1 MKKLFVLIGVCV
13 FAFGCR
19 SMQGPTATARL
30 EPRSGSNTAGTVVFT
45 ELADGSVRV
54 EVDLTGATT
63 GIHGFHIHETGDCS
77 APDATSAG
85 AHFNPSGAPHGSMST
100 ATHAGDFGNL
110 TADSSG
116 RIDTEFSTRSIT
128 VAPGNRSVLGKAVL
142 LHASPD
148 DLTSQPSGN
157 SGARVACGVAVA
169 Q

>member
-1 MKKLFVLIGVCV
+1 
-13 FAFGCR
+13 
-19 SMQGPTATARL
+19 
-30 EPRSGSNTAGTVVFT
+30 
-45 ELADGSVRV
+45 VRV
-54 EVDLTGATT
+54 EVDLNGATT

-116 RIDTEFSTRSIT
+116 RINTEFSTRSIT
-128 VAPGNRSVLGKAVL
+128 VAPGDRSVLGKAVL

>member
-1 MKKLFVLIGVCV
+1 MKKLLVLIGFSVL
-13 FAFGCR
+13 AFGCR
-19 SMQGPTATARL
+19 SMQGPTATASL
-30 EPRSGSNTAGTVVFT
+30 EPRSGSNVSGTVVFT

-54 EVDLTGATT
+54 NVNLTGATP
-63 GIHGFHIHETGDCS
+63 GIHGFHVHENGDCS

-85 AHFNPSGAPHGSMST
+85 AHFNPTGAPHGSMST
-100 ATHAGDFGNL
+100 GTHAGDFGNL

-116 RIDTEFSTRSIT
+116 RIDTEFTTRSIT
-128 VAPGNRSVLGKAVL
+128 VAPGERSVAGKAVL

>member
-1 MKKLFVLIGVCV
+1 MKKLFVLIGVSV
-13 FAFGCR
+13 LAFGCR
-19 SMQGPTATARL
+19 SMQGPSATARL
-30 EPRSGSNTAGTVVFT
+30 EPRSGSNTSGTIVFT
-45 ELADGSVRV
+45 ELADGAVRV
-54 EVDLTGATT
+54 EVDLSGATP
-63 GIHGFHIHETGDCS
+63 GIHGFHVHEKGDCS

-110 TADSSG
+110 TASSSG
-116 RIDTEFSTRSIT
+116 QIDTEFTTRSIT
-128 VAPGNRSVLGKAVL
+128 VAPGDRSVVGKAIL